1 MDTETLIKIVAMLN
15 ASIVEKVGIIWEDV
29 WEDGYNDGYIDA
41 LTDLADTL
49 ESVID
54 ANVATMK
61 SNTGE

>member
-15 ASIVEKVGIIWEDV
+15 ASIVEKVGIIWDDV
-29 WEDGYNDGYIDA
+29 WEDGYNDGYIAA
-41 LTDLADTL
+41 LTHLANTL

-54 ANVATMK
+54 ADVAAME

>member
-15 ASIVEKVGIIWEDV
+15 ASIVEKVGIIWDDV
-29 WEDGYNDGYIDA
+29 WEDAYNDGYIGA
-41 LTDLADTL
+41 LTHLANTL

-54 ANVATMK
+54 ANVTAME